1 MSMCMLCLVLLVF
14 KSALL
19 QNEQD
24 FQRVM
29 YSAHFVDQWMWL
41 QVAVHLQ
48 KWVAESQFQILSF
61 SSLVVQGNTTLRPEH

>member
-1 MSMCMLCLVLLVF
+1 MCMLCLVLLVF
-14 KSALL
+14 ESALL

-48 KWVAESQFQILSF
+48 KWVAES
-61 SSLVVQGNTTLRPEH
+61 